1 MANVNINQVTIGG
14 RLTADPKKQKKDE
27 LKIATASIAINYK
40 NETNFVN
47 IKAFNQLAVLL
58 GNYFK
63 KGSNIIVSG
72 SLTIDRYTGKDGTE
86 KVYIEVIADKIY
98 FVDTKEES
106 EEPTDTPDPAVK
118 ATKKAAKKQETDEEP
133 F

>member
-1 MANVNINQVTIGG
+1 MANVNINQITIGG

-27 LKIATASIAINYK
+27 LKIATATIAFNYK
-40 NETNFVN
+40 NETTFVN

-72 SLTIDRYTGKDGTE
+72 ILTMSSYTGKDGTE
-86 KVYIEVIADKIY
+86 KIYVEVVADKIY
-98 FVDTKEES
+98 FVDSKDDSIEYTEAT
-106 EEPTDTPDPAVK
+106 PDTP
-118 ATKKAAKKQETDEEP
+118 KKPAKKQETEEEP

>member
-1 MANVNINQVTIGG
+1 MANVNINQITIGG

-27 LKIATASIAINYK
+27 LKIATTTIAFNYK
-40 NETNFVN
+40 NETTFVN

-72 SLTIDRYTGKDGTE
+72 ILTMDRYTGKDGTE
-86 KVYIEVIADKIY
+86 KIYVEVVADKIY
-98 FVDTKEES
+98 FVDSKDDSIEYTEAIPE
-106 EEPTDTPDPAVK
+106 TP
-118 ATKKAAKKQETDEEP
+118 KKPAKKQETEEEP

>member
-1 MANVNINQVTIGG
+1 MTNVNINQITIGG
-14 RLTADPKKQKKDE
+14 RLTTDVKKQVKNE
-27 LKIATASIAINYK
+27 TKIATSTIAFNYK
-40 NETNFVN
+40 NETTFVN

-72 SLTIDRYTGKDGTE
+72 ILTMDRYTGKDGT
-86 KVYIEVIADKIY
+86 KKIYVEVVADKIY
-98 FVDTKEES
+98 FVDTKDDSIEY
-106 EEPTDTPDPAVK
+106 TDVAPETP
-118 ATKKAAKKQETDEEP
+118 KKPAKKQETEEEP

>member
-1 MANVNINQVTIGG
+1 MANVNINQITIGG

-27 LKIATASIAINYK
+27 LKIATATIAFNYK
-40 NETNFVN
+40 NETTFVN

-72 SLTIDRYTGKDGTE
+72 ILTIDRYTGKDGTE
-86 KVYIEVIADKIY
+86 KIYVEVVADKIY
-98 FVDTKEES
+98 FVDTKDEIEYT
-106 EEPTDTPDPAVK
+106 EATPDTP
-118 ATKKAAKKQETDEEP
+118 KKPAKKQETEEEP

>member
-1 MANVNINQVTIGG
+1 MANVNINQITIGG

-27 LKIATASIAINYK
+27 LKIATASIAVNYK
-40 NETNFVN
+40 DETTFVN
-47 IKAFNQLAVLL
+47 VKAFNQLAVLL

-72 SLTIDRYTGKDGTE
+72 ILTIDRYTGKDGNDKTF
-86 KVYIEVIADKIY
+86 VEVIADKIY
-98 FVDTKEES
+98 FVDTKDETED
-106 EEPTDTPDPAVK
+106 PTDTPDPAVK